1 LFSQCRA
8 NKRGGERCTLP
19 AKGADGYCWAHSPE
33 HADRRKRAAS
43 RAGRSKPSREV
54 RTIKEEIQDAIAGV
68 KDGSLDRNIARAMFQ
83 GFGVL
88 LDYIKLERGVYV
100 EEELAARL
108 EALKRDDEGNAAS

>member
-19 AKGADGYCWAHSPE
+19 AKDADGYCWAHSPE
-33 HADRRKRAAS
+33 HAGERRRAAS

-54 RTIKEEIQDAIAGV
+54 RTIKDEIREAIAGV
-68 KDGSLDRNIARAMFQ
+68 KDGSVDRNIARAMFT
-83 GFGVL
+83 GYSVL
-88 LDYIKLERGVYV
+88 LDYLKLERGVYV